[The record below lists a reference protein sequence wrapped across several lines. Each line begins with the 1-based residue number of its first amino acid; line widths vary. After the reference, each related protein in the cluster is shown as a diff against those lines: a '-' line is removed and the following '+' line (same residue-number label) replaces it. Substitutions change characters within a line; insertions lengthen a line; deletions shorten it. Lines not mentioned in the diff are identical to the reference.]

1 MRRSL
6 VLAAVT
12 IGLLGLVGLTGT
24 AYAEPSNDD
33 FASATLVAEPLPFT
47 DQISTADA
55 TTAAEDP
62 YCAGRGATV
71 WYSYTPTASG
81 PVNANTFGSDYDT
94 TLSVYTGQQAPLHQ
108 IQCNDD
114 ARRSG
119 GLHSSVTWEAVAGT
133 TYHLMAGSYYDRPG
147 GNLSLTVKEPLDIGV
162 TVDAVGG
169 VDPTTGVATVS
180 GTVTCSDPLWL
191 DVFGRLH
198 QRAGRQVNSG
208 YFFDFVFCDRE
219 TPWTATVVEGS
230 GIFTV
235 GPAQVTAL
243 EAWGCGV
250 VECGRSYPAT
260 ADLRLRPTRP

>member
-1 MRRSL
+1 MRRSF

-81 PVNANTFGSDYDT
+81 RVNANTFGSDYDT

-108 IQCNDD
+108 LWCNHLRPH
-114 ARRSG
+114 A
-119 GLHSSVTWEAVAGT
+119 LHSSVTWEAVAGT
-133 TYHLMAGSYYDRPG
+133 TYHLMVGSYSDGPG

-191 DVFGRLH
+191 DVLGQLH
-198 QRAGRQVNSG
+198 QRTGRQVNSG
-208 YFFDFVFCDRE
+208 YFSDFVFCDRE
-219 TPWTATVVEGS
+219 TPWTATVEQS
-230 GIFTV
+230 GTFTV
-235 GPAQVTAL
+235 GPAQVTL